1 MRQDSDA
8 QMLSIMLVRKM
19 SVGINRLCSQIN
31 DDDDDE
37 VDSVLLSEAAC

>member
-19 SVGINRLCSQIN
+19 SFGINRLCFQIN
-31 DDDDDE
+31 DDE
-37 VDSVLLSEAAC
+37 VDSVLLNEAAC